1 MYMFVIRNCCCV
13 MFNAT
18 GVHPLSQPG
27 TADLSAWVDFS
38 AMRMAAE
45 QAAEAEQATAAAAA
59 AGRRGAAAAPV
70 AEQAAAAAAAVD
82 VHGPV
87 AQADL
92 LHSLGIQHRLEAL
105 AQVGLLQGFCVRS
118 VHGAVAGSNTV
129 ICRL

>member
-1 MYMFVIRNCCCV
+1 MYMFVILSCCCV
-13 MFNAT
+13 MFDAT

-59 AGRRGAAAAPV
+59 GRRGAAAAPV
-70 AEQAAAAAAAVD
+70 AEQPAAAAAAVD

-105 AQVGLLQGFCVRS
+105 AQVGLLQGFRVGS
-118 VHGAVAGSNTV
+118 VQGAVAGPITV